1 MTYTSADSYAA
12 GVIMTFIQVDNLH
25 KFFPGMHAV
34 LNSAKADGQSLQ
46 YDASKVVDTSDGDAY
61 RLELWNCYG
70 ATGGDNAD
78 NCGFG
83 KRDGD
88 VIHELGFNSSFEVAF
103 TIESLFAVP
112 EF

>member
-1 MTYTSADSYAA
+1 
-12 GVIMTFIQVDNLH
+12 MTF
-25 KFFPGMHAV
+25 
-34 LNSAKADGQSLQ
+34 
-46 YDASKVVDTSDGDAY
+46 DASKVVDTNEGAAY

-70 ATGGDNAD
+70 ATGGNNAD

-88 VIHELGFNSSFEVAF
+88 VIHELGFNSSFEVDF
-103 TIESLFAVP
+103 TVKSLFAIP